1 MIHLQN
7 RTKTM
12 LMKTTPLL
20 DDTTIFENVRLLG
33 RGTNGVYIILKSN
46 EIVRCQC
53 IKKTQKATIFFDL
66 FTRACN
72 HDLSKEV
79 QERLYYNHLTYI
91 DEHFTSAGHTINS
104 IFSGNLIF
112 FDVLTKDAEEWF
124 RKIITLLN
132 DASNL
137 QPST

>member
-1 MIHLQN
+1 M
-7 RTKTM
+7 M
-12 LMKTTPLL
+12 LMKTTPFL
-20 DDTTIFENVRLLG
+20 DKTTIFENVRVLG
-33 RGTNGVYIILKSN
+33 RGTNGVYILLKNN
-46 EIVRCQC
+46 EVVRCQC
-53 IKKTQKATIFFDL
+53 SKRTQKATIFFDL

-72 HDLSKEV
+72 HDLSKEA

-91 DEHFTSAGHTINS
+91 NENFTSAGQTINS

-124 RKIITLLN
+124 RKIISTLN

-137 QPST
+137 QPSI